1 MPGRPSKALSPDQIG
16 RLRAFQRA
24 NRYSLAQL
32 NRAMASSFRWQTL
45 ARAIRREPIWE
56 FNFEEIAAWLDKF
69 VPAAPLPRD
78 YKMDS
83 AGDPAGDREPNGAPA
98 APARLRSQKGGAQ

>member
-1 MPGRPSKALSPDQIG
+1 MPGRPSKALSPDQIA
-16 RLRAFQRA
+16 RLRAYQRA
-24 NRYSLAQL
+24 KRYSLAQL

-56 FNFEEIAAWLDKF
+56 FNHEEITAWLDKF
-69 VPAAPLPRD
+69 VPASALPRD

-83 AGDPAGDREPNGAPA
+83 AGDRGEPNGAPA
-98 APARLRSQKGGAQ
+98 VPPRLRSEKRGAE